1 MKSIAYMLGVIVGTV
16 LVWTVIVALPV
27 QLLWNWLM
35 PKIFGLPEVT
45 FWEALG
51 LVLLSSLLLKS
62 HKANDSKKS

>member
-1 MKSIAYMLGVIVGTV
+1 MKSTAYMLGVIVGTV

>member
-1 MKSIAYMLGVIVGTV
+1 MLGVIVGTV